1 VLSVI
6 GYAVNPDY
14 VNLVLGGVLFA
25 VVLITAA
32 ISFKQQ
38 RDSEAAMGAFLNML
52 PQRTTVIRDGLQQ
65 EVPVVELVV
74 GDVVLVR
81 GGDKVPADL
90 RVLSATNAKVE
101 CSALTGEA
109 EPIELTADADDTS
122 VAEAE
127 SHALAFNGSLCL
139 DGTVVGLVVATG
151 DRTMVGSIASLST
164 NTETR
169 ETTMEREIKRFVYFI
184 AALAIT
190 MGVVFFAIGV
200 GRRQGQDAVNIFI
213 NGFLVVI
220 VANVPQGMPAT
231 VTSLLTITA
240 RQLAKRNV
248 LVKRLDSVEAL
259 GATSVIASDKTGT
272 LTMNKMTVTDAWCD
286 GTTGLAALQGAADGG
301 GAASACSLLTVVATV
316 CNNAV
321 LDRGAAGGAEQLA
334 TLEVAAGAVA
344 VEMQP
349 MGGERDFVGNPSE
362 VALVKFFDAVQPHE
376 ELRERYQV
384 VHEIPFNSTNKWH
397 VVVVRVDATD
407 SLFSGLPA
415 DGADEGDLY
424 GVLMKGAPERVLDH
438 CSSYYQNGA
447 LHSVNDEFRRKF
459 EHAYR
464 RFGSRG
470 QRVLGFCLCTFRH
483 PATASA
489 DFENSDV
496 PMNDM
501 VFLGLT
507 AIMDPPRPS
516 VPDAIAMCKR
526 AGIRVFMVTG
536 DHPLTAVAIARQVG
550 IIEPDSRPMIARASL
565 QRTRRPS
572 SSLPRS
578 GSPESVVSASRKSTK
593 PTHRVA
599 PPDEDTGESDFEDA
613 ALIRYSF
620 STRQSLSEDAI
631 VVPGWEID
639 DLTEEDWEHVLSKR
653 EIVFAR
659 TTPQHKLAIVERC
672 QARGEV
678 IAMTGDG
685 VNDAPALKRAD
696 IGVAMGVNG
705 SEVAKEAAD
714 IVLMDDNFT
723 SIVVG
728 VEYGRL
734 IFDNLKKT
742 IAYTLSHLFPEIL
755 PILLSLAFGLPP
767 GLTSLQ
773 VLSIDLLTEMG
784 PAISLSYEPKEADIM
799 AQPPRNLERDR
810 LVSAPLLAYAYLE
823 VGVLECAACF
833 ISYTLVFATFGFTLS
848 MLAFTDDLFFT
859 SQSPMVC
866 VSGRCYD
873 SDAQL
878 QVLQIVT
885 ATWYMTLILSQAFH
899 VWMCKTRRVSVF
911 RHSVLSNRVM
921 IIGVIAELF
930 IMVVCVF
937 VPYFNELVM
946 GATIPLWWSWIP
958 GVACGLVVCFFNE
971 SRKFIF
977 RHLPDSLFSRFFF
990 W

>member
-1 VLSVI
+1 
-6 GYAVNPDY
+6 
-14 VNLVLGGVLFA
+14 
-25 VVLITAA
+25 
-32 ISFKQQ
+32 
-38 RDSEAAMGAFLNML
+38 M
-52 PQRTTVIRDGLQQ
+52 IR
-65 EVPVVELVV
+65 
-74 GDVVLVR
+74 
-81 GGDKVPADL
+81 
-90 RVLSATNAKVE
+90 
-101 CSALTGEA
+101 
-109 EPIELTADADDTS
+109 
-122 VAEAE
+122 
-127 SHALAFNGSLCL
+127 
-139 DGTVVGLVVATG
+139 
-151 DRTMVGSIASLST
+151 SLS
-164 NTETR
+164 
-169 ETTMEREIKRFVYFI
+169 
-184 AALAIT
+184 L
-190 MGVVFFAIGV
+190 
-200 GRRQGQDAVNIFI
+200 
-213 NGFLVVI
+213 
-220 VANVPQGMPAT
+220 
-231 VTSLLTITA
+231 
-240 RQLAKRNV
+240 
-248 LVKRLDSVEAL
+248 
-259 GATSVIASDKTGT
+259 
-272 LTMNKMTVTDAWCD
+272 
-286 GTTGLAALQGAADGG
+286 
-301 GAASACSLLTVVATV
+301 
-316 CNNAV
+316 
-321 LDRGAAGGAEQLA
+321 
-334 TLEVAAGAVA
+334 
-344 VEMQP
+344 
-349 MGGERDFVGNPSE
+349 
-362 VALVKFFDAVQPHE
+362 
-376 ELRERYQV
+376 
-384 VHEIPFNSTNKWH
+384 
-397 VVVVRVDATD
+397 
-407 SLFSGLPA
+407 
-415 DGADEGDLY
+415 
-424 GVLMKGAPERVLDH
+424 
-438 CSSYYQNGA
+438 SSHY
-447 LHSVNDEFRRKF
+447 V
-459 EHAYR
+459 
-464 RFGSRG
+464 
-470 QRVLGFCLCTFRH
+470 
-483 PATASA
+483 
-489 DFENSDV
+489 
-496 PMNDM
+496 
-501 VFLGLT
+501 
-507 AIMDPPRPS
+507 
-516 VPDAIAMCKR
+516 
-526 AGIRVFMVTG
+526 
-536 DHPLTAVAIARQVG
+536 
-550 IIEPDSRPMIARASL
+550 
-565 QRTRRPS
+565 
-572 SSLPRS
+572 
-578 GSPESVVSASRKSTK
+578 
-593 PTHRVA
+593 
-599 PPDEDTGESDFEDA
+599 
-613 ALIRYSF
+613 
-620 STRQSLSEDAI
+620 
-631 VVPGWEID
+631 
-639 DLTEEDWEHVLSKR
+639 
-653 EIVFAR
+653 
-659 TTPQHKLAIVERC
+659 
-672 QARGEV
+672 
-678 IAMTGDG
+678 
-685 VNDAPALKRAD
+685 APALKRAD